1 MKMIDLLIITLIL
14 VFIIDISGIITEIE
28 RMMQKRLQRKVV
40 IRKPLSCS
48 LCMTW
53 WIGLVYILITGF
65 SIPMLGYVALLSF
78 LTPIFKDMLLVI
90 RELMQ
95 KVLNLIG

>member
-1 MKMIDLLIITLIL
+1 MIDLLIITLVL
-14 VFIIDISGIITEIE
+14 VFIIDLSGIIGEIE
-28 RMMQKRLQRKVV
+28 RMMQKKLQRKVV

-53 WIGLVYILITGF
+53 WTGLIYILITGF

>member
-1 MKMIDLLIITLIL
+1 MIDLLIITLIL

-28 RMMQKRLQRKVV
+28 RMMQKKLQRKVV

-53 WIGLVYILITGF
+53 WSGLIYILITGF
-65 SIPMLGYVALLSF
+65 SIPMLGYVALLAF